1 MDRVIPCVGMSKKC
15 ILMNPFFTS
24 QFSYCPLVWMCH
36 SLAKNSKINRPH
48 ERCLQIVYNDKQ
60 PSFNKFHL
68 MFHDSVLIHM
78 TDIQILAIEMHKL
91 INNLSQPIKNRVNND
106 VRYTLKQILQFSR
119 SQLRLIYHR
128 TDVFLTLDQKHWVYY
143 LMIIKS

>member
-1 MDRVIPCVGMSKKC
+1 
-15 ILMNPFFTS
+15 
-24 QFSYCPLVWMCH
+24 
-36 SLAKNSKINRPH
+36 
-48 ERCLQIVYNDKQ
+48 
-60 PSFNKFHL
+60 

-78 TDIQILAIEMHKL
+78 TDIQILAIEMYKL

-119 SQLRLIYHR
+119 YQLRLIYHG
-128 TDVFLTLDQKHWVYY
+128 TDVFLTLDQKHGVYY

>member
-1 MDRVIPCVGMSKKC
+1 
-15 ILMNPFFTS
+15 
-24 QFSYCPLVWMCH
+24 
-36 SLAKNSKINRPH
+36 
-48 ERCLQIVYNDKQ
+48 
-60 PSFNKFHL
+60 